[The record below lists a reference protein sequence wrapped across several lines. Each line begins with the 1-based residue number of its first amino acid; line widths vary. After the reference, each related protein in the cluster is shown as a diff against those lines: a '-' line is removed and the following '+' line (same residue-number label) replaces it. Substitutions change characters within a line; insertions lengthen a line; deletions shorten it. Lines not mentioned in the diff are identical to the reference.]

1 MKVAFLIGAGCEG
14 KGQVTLPSGETFK
27 RDTIVAKD
35 AVDLIKK
42 INKESNLYKVSRGG
56 FLSYNST
63 SVLYQTL
70 VELGVS
76 EFSFSPHDSIIV
88 KRYLQYKGNGKDDK
102 GKPYSDVEKDK
113 IRRDFQNFYK
123 TKFYDVINNEGSSLS
138 ENVIKFLNN
147 ACFYEAVDSL
157 FNCLRK
163 PSKYPSETGRVM
175 KLYFA
180 AFISVCRRI
189 IGESEWTTFL
199 STPMGINDARNKLI
213 ELIRLG
219 ENRIIDKCKDTT
231 GLYYNTI
238 NSLITRHP
246 DYETMV
252 VTTNYTGFAESI
264 IGLPVEK
271 VAYIHGRLNLFE
283 DVKTK
288 KVANISS
295 FSDDEV
301 IFPHIFIQSGIKP
314 VVSSN
319 QITELCKATE
329 AILHSDNLIIIGYG
343 VNSDDEHISNLL
355 RERLQNGKRISC
367 FLYGTGPM
375 DDQKERI
382 KQELFDSTNID
393 FYNTTSFS
401 SYISSL

>member
-1 MKVAFLIGAGCEG
+1 
-14 KGQVTLPSGETFK
+14 
-27 RDTIVAKD
+27 
-35 AVDLIKK
+35 
-42 INKESNLYKVSRGG
+42 
-56 FLSYNST
+56 
-63 SVLYQTL
+63 
-70 VELGVS
+70 
-76 EFSFSPHDSIIV
+76 
-88 KRYLQYKGNGKDDK
+88 
-102 GKPYSDVEKDK
+102 
-113 IRRDFQNFYK
+113 
-123 TKFYDVINNEGSSLS
+123 
-138 ENVIKFLNN
+138 
-147 ACFYEAVDSL
+147 
-157 FNCLRK
+157 
-163 PSKYPSETGRVM
+163 
-175 KLYFA
+175 
-180 AFISVCRRI
+180 
-189 IGESEWTTFL
+189 
-199 STPMGINDARNKLI
+199 
-213 ELIRLG
+213 
-219 ENRIIDKCKDTT
+219 
-231 GLYYNTI
+231 
-238 NSLITRHP
+238 
-246 DYETMV
+246 MV

-319 QITELCKATE
+319 QITELYKATE

-355 RERLQNGKRISC
+355 RERLQNGKISC

-382 KQELFDSTNID
+382 RQELFDGTNID